1 MAELRLIGEPDE
13 VRAILEAIG
22 TVVHT
27 ADLRTR
33 AARDP
38 GLVRVYGHTAPL
50 APAGPG
56 GAPAVTVTV
65 ERAERDGDRGR
76 PVGRGRRRELPP
88 GSGS

>member
-50 APAGPG
+50 AATGA
-56 GAPAVTVTV
+56 APAVTVTV
-65 ERAERDGDRGR
+65 ERVERDG
-76 PVGRGRRRELPP
+76 GRGRDVGRDRWRELPP
-88 GSGS
+88 GGARGR

>member
-13 VRAILEAIG
+13 VRAILAAIG
-22 TVVHT
+22 TVAHT

-33 AARDP
+33 SARDP

-50 APAGPG
+50 TAPGP

-65 ERAERDGDRGR
+65 ERVERDAGRGR
-76 PVGRGRRRELPP
+76 DVGRARRRELPP
-88 GSGS
+88 GRAS